1 MRRVRVVVRGDVPA
15 LVVKE
20 GLICSFNPSVGVG
33 LKKAASAYSGRYYW
47 LVAEVCGESRTGQ
60 PLVRCRG
67 SLITWS
73 YFHYRLYRYRVICLW
88 QVFRNDSNVGL
99 TVLPVQSGRDGGP
112 IQNPSNNVEFR
123 VLQKHVQF

>member
-1 MRRVRVVVRGDVPA
+1 MRRARDVVRSAVPG
-15 LVVKE
+15 LGVKA
-20 GLICSFNPSVGVG
+20 GLICSIKLSVGVG
-33 LKKAASAYSGRYYW
+33 LNKSASAYSGRFYW
-47 LVAEVCGESRTGQ
+47 LVAGVCGESRAGH

-67 SLITWS
+67 SLISWA
-73 YFHYRLYRYRVICLW
+73 YFHYRLYRYRVICLG
-88 QVFRNDSNVGL
+88 QVFRIDSNVGL